1 MKQIE
6 GPLHLIGVGGVGM
19 SGLAR
24 ILLARGI
31 RVSGSDAKES
41 RELDALRALG
51 AVTFVGHHPRHLEQ
65 NILGEIKLVVI
76 SSAIHSNNQELI
88 AAYQLGIPVI
98 TRADL
103 LAQLMSDY
111 RGIAVA
117 GTHGKTTTTSMLTV
131 TFQHLGLDPSFAIGG
146 LLNESGANAHQ
157 GSGDFFIA
165 EADESDGSF
174 LRYQPEIAIVTNI
187 ELDHLDYYKT
197 LESVDEAFQD
207 FVKTVK
213 DSVIAC
219 SDDAGVRR
227 LKSHFDE
234 ANRSL
239 SDIQTQPKLITYG
252 INQDADL
259 KISAIERAS
268 GGMEADLNWLGEPVG
283 KLRTSF
289 PGVHNLLNAAAVV
302 VVGLHLGF
310 GFSEVAAGVESYSGT
325 RRRFDLRGTEG
336 GVRVIDD
343 YAHHPTE
350 IRATIEAARQ
360 IVGGGRVVVL
370 FQPHRYSRTEAFATE
385 FAEALSLA
393 DDVTVLEVYSAG
405 ETAIPGV
412 SGSAISVGIDLNG
425 TRARFESSFAD
436 AAANIA
442 SRCRSGDLL
451 LTLGAGDITMLAPA
465 ILEALRVS
473 S

>member
-1 MKQIE
+1 MKQIQ
-6 GPLHLIGVGGVGM
+6 GPIHLIGVGGVGM

-31 RVSGSDAKES
+31 TVSGSDAKES
-41 RELDALRALG
+41 RELDALRTLG
-51 AVTFVGHHPRHLEQ
+51 AVTFVGHHPEHVER

-88 AAYQLGIPVI
+88 AAYQMGIPVI

-103 LAQLMSDY
+103 LAQLMSGY

-174 LRYQPEIAIVTNI
+174 LRYLPEIAIVTNI

-197 LESVDEAFQD
+197 LESVDEAFRD

-213 DSVIAC
+213 TALIVC
-219 SDDAGVRR
+219 SDDGGVRR
-227 LKSHFDE
+227 LITQIE
-234 ANRSL
+234 EEQASL
-239 SDIQTQPKLITYG
+239 SNDHTLPKFITYG
-252 INQDADL
+252 ISQDADL
-259 KISAIERAS
+259 KISDIEPVG
-268 GGMEADLNWLGEPVG
+268 GGMQADLIWLGVSIG

-289 PGVHNLLNAAAVV
+289 PGIHNVLNAAAVIAV
-302 VVGLHLGF
+302 CLHLGF
-310 GFSEVAAGVESYSGT
+310 EFSEATVGIETYSGT
-325 RRRFDLRGTEG
+325 RRRFDLRGMEG

-360 IVGGGRVVVL
+360 IVGDGRVVVL
-370 FQPHRYSRTEAFATE
+370 FQPHRYSRTGAFATQ

-405 ETAIPGV
+405 EAAIPGI
-412 SGSAISVGIDLNG
+412 SGSAISVGVAAHG
-425 TRARFESSFAD
+425 TRARFESSFAE
-436 AAANIA
+436 APAHIA
-442 SRCRSGDLL
+442 SQCQAGDLL

>member
-41 RELDALRALG
+41 RELDALQALG

-76 SSAIHSNNQELI
+76 SAAIHSNNQELI
-88 AAYQLGIPVI
+88 AAHQLGIPVI

-103 LAQLMSDY
+103 LAQLMSGY
-111 RGIAVA
+111 HSIAVA

-197 LESVDEAFQD
+197 LDAVDEAFQD

-213 DSVIAC
+213 DTVIAC

-227 LKSHFDE
+227 LISHFDG
-234 ANRSL
+234 AIGSL
-239 SDIQTQPKLITYG
+239 SNFGTQPKFLTYG
-252 INQDADL
+252 VNQDADL
-259 KISAIERAS
+259 KISSIEQAG
-268 GGMEADLNWLGEPVG
+268 GGMEADLTWLGKPVG

-289 PGVHNLLNAAAVV
+289 PGIHNLLNAAAVV
-302 VVGLHLGF
+302 VVGLHLDLGV
-310 GFSEVAAGVESYSGT
+310 GEVVVGVESYSGT

-360 IVGGGRVVVL
+360 IVGAGRVVVL
-370 FQPHRYSRTEAFATE
+370 FQPHRYSRTEAFAKQ
-385 FAEALSLA
+385 FAQALSLA

-405 ETAIPGV
+405 EDAIPGI
-412 SGSAISVGIDLNG
+412 SGNAIAVGIDG
-425 TRARFESSFAD
+425 SGIRARFESSFAD
-436 AAANIA
+436 AATNIA
-442 SRCRSGDLL
+442 SQCRSGDLL

-465 ILEALRVS
+465 ILEALRGS